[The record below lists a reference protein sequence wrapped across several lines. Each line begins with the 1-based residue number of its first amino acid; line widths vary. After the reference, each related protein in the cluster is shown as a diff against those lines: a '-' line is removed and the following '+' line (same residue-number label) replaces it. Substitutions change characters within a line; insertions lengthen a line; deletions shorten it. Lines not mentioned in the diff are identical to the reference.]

1 MTIER
6 IKRIPIDG
14 LLSHLGHEPVSRM
27 RGGTQLMYHSPLRL
41 DSRPSFFVN
50 TTKNVW
56 NDLGAGMGG
65 NIIDLAIALMGGC
78 TFHAAVMWLES
89 RYAEFGNDQ
98 ETERRPTYLN
108 PKRPSET
115 DIKDV
120 RVVPLEH
127 RALLSYLMS
136 RGIPVDIGT
145 KYCEEVH
152 YSAFGKEYY
161 GLCFRNVLGG
171 MEIRNVYFKGC
182 YGSKAPSLM
191 PVDKLKHTEAC
202 CVFEGFM
209 DFLSYQVL
217 CDRKD
222 PVVVGTQDCIVINST
237 NLIKKAIPF
246 MDVYLK
252 VYCYLDND
260 EAGRKAFSNIIDTIS
275 NKAESKSHLFCQFN
289 DLNDYLKSKVK
300 NH

>member
-1 MTIER
+1 MTIESLR
-6 IKRIPIDG
+6 RIPIEG
-14 LLSHLGHEPVSRM
+14 LLSLLGHEPVTRM
-27 RGGTQLMYHSPLRL
+27 RGGTQLFYRSPLRQE
-41 DSRPSFFVN
+41 SRPSFVVN
-50 TTKNVW
+50 TNKNIW
-56 NDLGAGMGG
+56 NDMGSGMGG
-65 NIIDLAIALMGGC
+65 NVIDLVIALLGGC
-78 TFHAAVMWLES
+78 TFHAAAGWLEARFSEFGNPVDLERVPTYFNPKRATPSDIRDIKVIPLES
-89 RYAEFGNDQ
+89 R
-98 ETERRPTYLN
+98 P
-108 PKRPSET
+108 
-115 DIKDV
+115 
-120 RVVPLEH
+120 
-127 RALLSYLMS
+127 LLSYLMS
-136 RGIPVDIGT
+136 RGIPIEVGT
-145 KYCEEVH
+145 RYCEEVH
-152 YSAFGKEYY
+152 YSVFGKKYY
-161 GLCFRNVLGG
+161 GLCFMNILGG

-182 YGSKAPSLM
+182 YGSKAPSLV
-191 PVDKLKHTEAC
+191 PVDKLQHTEAC

-237 NLIKKAIPF
+237 SLIKKAIPF